1 MIGDDFHFILECPS
15 LQHLQEHFYINIVK
29 EILTHNFF
37 LIRFSTQNINILDRL
52 CKYIIEASK
61 LIKFCKHFNLLVS
74 E

>member
-15 LQHLQEHFYINIVK
+15 LQYLQEHFYLNIVK
-29 EILTHNFF
+29 EI
-37 LIRFSTQNINILDRL
+37 LIRFSTQNINILNRL